1 MDATPLTLGQEFS
14 GYAMQI
20 ENGIKAIEK
29 ALPTISEIALGGT
42 AVGTDLNT
50 DPKYANRVAEV
61 ISELTGFLFAS
72 APNKFEAL
80 AVNDAVVEM
89 SGALRRLACSYM
101 KIGNDIRMLASGP
114 RCGIGEIRLPANE
127 PDSSIMPG
135 KINPTQ
141 CEAMTMVAAQ
151 VMGNDTAIAIGGSL
165 GQFELNVFKPLMI
178 YNLLSSMQ
186 LLGDVAR
193 NFTEKC
199 ANGIEPNKE
208 RIAYHLQNSL
218 MLATA
223 LNTKIGYDKA
233 SQIVK
238 KAYEENKTLKAA
250 ALELNLLS
258 EKEFDDIVD
267 PNKMVNLTD

>member
-1 MDATPLTLGQEFS
+1 
-14 GYAMQI
+14 
-20 ENGIKAIEK
+20 
-29 ALPTISEIALGGT
+29 
-42 AVGTDLNT
+42 
-50 DPKYANRVAEV
+50 
-61 ISELTGFLFAS
+61 
-72 APNKFEAL
+72 
-80 AVNDAVVEM
+80 
-89 SGALRRLACSYM
+89 
-101 KIGNDIRMLASGP
+101 
-114 RCGIGEIRLPANE
+114 
-127 PDSSIMPG
+127 G

-165 GQFELNVFKPLMI
+165 GQFELNVFKPMLI
-178 YNLLSSMQ
+178 YNLLQSMQ

-267 PNKMVNLTD
+267 PQKMVNLT